1 MNQPTKIT
9 IFQLK
14 HKATDDPAPQST
26 LSTDLIL
33 FVQLHGDLLSS
44 FIPRKY
50 ELQIDD
56 NQ

>member
-14 HKATDDPAPQST
+14 HKATDNPAPLST